1 MTTDRSGQSGGQ
13 GGNASGNGSTAGPNG
28 ARNAGGG
35 GIKAGQSLAA
45 SGQKLGSSGAA
56 AGFTGK
62 FGGTQNEANK
72 TVTDAAKDFAK
83 DTAITTFDQLRAM
96 QTGTATFFLGNIPL
110 TQVRGP
116 NSTNSSGSYD
126 ASLAIDFGARTLH
139 FVVNNVVYIFNGG
152 ADQTF
157 AYDNAGV
164 GTGTRYATDKGNV
177 QGTDDAL
184 NKTGNFTPP
193 PPTDGS
199 AVDVTGQIRNDQDAG
214 KVAARALV
222 TVTINNGTD
231 VISGEG
237 TAAAATGGGCC
248 V

>member
-1 MTTDRSGQSGGQ
+1 
-13 GGNASGNGSTAGPNG
+13 
-28 ARNAGGG
+28 
-35 GIKAGQSLAA
+35 
-45 SGQKLGSSGAA
+45 
-56 AGFTGK
+56 
-62 FGGTQNEANK
+62 
-72 TVTDAAKDFAK
+72 
-83 DTAITTFDQLRAM
+83 M

-152 ADQTF
+152 ANQTF

-193 PPTDGS
+193 PPRQTVPRSTSQARS
-199 AVDVTGQIRNDQDAG
+199 ATTRMPVRSRRGH
-214 KVAARALV
+214 L
-222 TVTINNGTD
+222 
-231 VISGEG
+231 SP
-237 TAAAATGGGCC
+237 
-248 V
+248 